1 VRTAPSNQNAPALAV
16 AAYAMLLV
24 ASVNTYGTRG
34 FPDRLEQAKWYRRK
48 KKDRATTNEL
58 INQLRRELW
67 SEALNPD
74 HFPHFTSRAAPD
86 QKSPKSTVPL
96 SSAAFLTLN

>member
-1 VRTAPSNQNAPALAV
+1 
-16 AAYAMLLV
+16 MLLL
-24 ASVNTYGTRG
+24 ASVHTYGKRG

-67 SEALNPD
+67 SEALNPE
-74 HFPHFTSRAAPD
+74 HFSNFTSHPAPD
-86 QKSPKSTVPL
+86 LKSPKSTVPL
-96 SSAAFLTLN
+96 RSAAFLSLN